1 MGKGRAS
8 TRQETQAAEE
18 GCEKM
23 KGSLCCPSGG
33 ALRVNILGLQDT
45 YRGNPCIRMYVR
57 VHTHILY
64 STIQVRVQYMYVQVQ
79 SAYSRV

>member
-8 TRQETQAAEE
+8 RRQETQAAEE

-23 KGSLCCPSGG
+23 KGSPCCPSGG

-45 YRGNPCIRMYVR
+45 YRGNPCFRMYVR
-57 VHTHILY
+57 VPRTYSHT
-64 STIQVRVQYMYVQVQ
+64 VQYDTCTKRIQQ
-79 SAYSRV
+79 SSTGI